1 PMHVVAGWQHAVS
14 KINFDAVME
23 PCIDL
28 SHDQYLALHESS
40 APSELS
46 YSPKAEFII
55 DRVGSER
62 NAAFQ
67 DAGIEYYLY
76 IQ

>member
-1 PMHVVAGWQHAVS
+1 MVPGWRDAVAN
-14 KINFDAVME
+14 INFDAALK
-23 PCIDL
+23 PSIDL

-40 APSELS
+40 APSKLD